1 MQFLYPILA
10 WFVRYAVLK
19 IFAILSVGVFT
30 YAIVQFFF
38 EKYVNQGLSHI
49 GGIPADA
56 WALITIANLDKCL
69 SIILGAWSI
78 RAAIAAFKSV
88 MIKI

>member
-1 MQFLYPILA
+1 MRFLYPILA

-19 IFAILSVGVFT
+19 IFSLLALGVVT
-30 YAIVQFFF
+30 YSIVQFFF
-38 EKYVNQGLSHI
+38 EKYVNKGLMQI

-56 WALITIANLDKCL
+56 WALITIANLDQCL

-88 MIKI
+88 MVKI